1 MCRWWCLC
9 HVTIQGSN
17 MVAAVDN
24 WSCYIESDKLVSSKQ
39 QDCRGV
45 EEASVATI
53 HQTPDS
59 RQLILMML
67 VTSGE
72 QWRAAAVFL
81 HGCVIGSVLQFD
93 VY

>member
-1 MCRWWCLC
+1 
-9 HVTIQGSN
+9 
-17 MVAAVDN
+17 MVAAEDN
-24 WSCYIESDKLVSSKQ
+24 WSCYIESDKLVSSTSSRTAE
-39 QDCRGV
+39 CRGV
-45 EEASVATI
+45 EEASVAGI
-53 HQTPDS
+53 QQTPDS

-67 VTSGE
+67 VTSGD

>member
-17 MVAAVDN
+17 MVAAADN

-53 HQTPDS
+53 HHPPSTRPQTTHIDDAGYK
-59 RQLILMML
+59 R
-67 VTSGE
+67 G
-72 QWRAAAVFL
+72 AVA
-81 HGCVIGSVLQFD
+81 GCSSVPAWLRD
-93 VY
+93 

>member
-1 MCRWWCLC
+1 MLKINPKIESVVVPRLC

-53 HQTPDS
+53 HQTPDNS
-59 RQLILMML
+59 
-67 VTSGE
+67 
-72 QWRAAAVFL
+72 
-81 HGCVIGSVLQFD
+81 
-93 VY
+93 Y